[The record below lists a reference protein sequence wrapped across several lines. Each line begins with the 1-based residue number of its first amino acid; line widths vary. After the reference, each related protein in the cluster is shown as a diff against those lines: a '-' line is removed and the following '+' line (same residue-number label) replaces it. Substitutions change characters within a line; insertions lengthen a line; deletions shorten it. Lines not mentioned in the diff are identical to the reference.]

1 MRCPKA
7 EKWLL
12 RSLDGILDSES
23 TAELA
28 AHLKG
33 CAACARKEKEYRFIS
48 AALKTEA
55 ADRPL
60 PYFWER
66 LQPKL
71 RKERK
76 FALLV
81 LWEQWCLK
89 AIPVFLI
96 AAGVV
101 LGSLF
106 FVLPKKSVEMT
117 QSEILLLQNDNPLT
131 ETQPLFDEEKPEA
144 RQMMLI
150 FASLEDKSPAGRKLP

>member
-1 MRCPKA
+1 M
-7 EKWLL
+7 
-12 RSLDGILDSES
+12 DGILESES
-23 TAELA
+23 KAALE
-28 AHLKG
+28 AHLRG
-33 CAACARKEKEYRFIS
+33 CVACARKEKEYLLIS
-48 AALKTEA
+48 NALKTEA
-55 ADRPL
+55 AGQPL

-96 AAGVV
+96 AVGIV

-106 FVLPKKSVEMT
+106 FVLPRDKGEMT

-131 ETQPLFDEEKPEA
+131 ETRPLFDEEKPEA

-150 FASLEDKSPAGRKLP
+150 FASVGDQNTSGRKLP